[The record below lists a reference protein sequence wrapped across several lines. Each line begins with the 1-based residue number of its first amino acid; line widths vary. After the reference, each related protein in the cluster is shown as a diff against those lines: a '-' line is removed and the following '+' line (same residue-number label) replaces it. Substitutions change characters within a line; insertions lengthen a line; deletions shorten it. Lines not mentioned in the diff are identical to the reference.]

1 MCDCKSRHEHRSLNA
16 PAIILQLTYCIV
28 THIDILNIQINL
40 VPMMPVF
47 QNIQF
52 VLLKKANKYKFFFFF
67 HFQVRV
73 LA

>member
-1 MCDCKSRHEHRSLNA
+1 
-16 PAIILQLTYCIV
+16 
-28 THIDILNIQINL
+28 
-40 VPMMPVF
+40 MMPVF

-52 VLLKKANKYKFFFFF
+52 VLLKKANKYKFFFF

>member
-1 MCDCKSRHEHRSLNA
+1 
-16 PAIILQLTYCIV
+16 
-28 THIDILNIQINL
+28 
-40 VPMMPVF
+40 MMAVF

-67 HFQVRV
+67 HFQVHV

>member
-1 MCDCKSRHEHRSLNA
+1 
-16 PAIILQLTYCIV
+16 
-28 THIDILNIQINL
+28 
-40 VPMMPVF
+40 MMPVF